1 MKQFKKF
8 IILIFA
14 ISVFSSIYPQRKD
27 IPVEEVP
34 SAVIKVLNQYLKIL
48 SESPTLEDCAKNI
61 YPLLG
66 GSLLSSDGK
75 KVSSDTIQFS
85 LKKDYNNVK
94 FYSVP
99 AEITRIQL
107 NKNSYDGFEK
117 TYIEGD
123 IYKIWVKK
131 KEGVAGMPAPIPVIV
146 PKNDPEH
153 PKVISTIGSL

>member
-1 MKQFKKF
+1 MKLFKKF
-8 IILIFA
+8 VFLIFA

-34 SAVIKVLNQYLKIL
+34 FAVIKVLNQYLKIL

-66 GSLLSSDGK
+66 GGLLSSDGK

-85 LKKDYNNVK
+85 LKRDYNNVK

>member
-8 IILIFA
+8 ILLIFA
-14 ISVFSSIYPQRKD
+14 VSFFSSIYSQRKD
-27 IPVEEVP
+27 ISIEDVP
-34 SAVIKVLNQYLKIL
+34 PAVIKVLNQYLKVL
-48 SESPTLEDCAKNI
+48 SESPALEDCAKNI
-61 YPLLG
+61 YPYLG
-66 GSLLSSDGK
+66 GGLLSSDGK

-99 AEITRIQL
+99 AVITRIQL
-107 NKNSYDGFEK
+107 NKNSYDGYEK
-117 TYIEGD
+117 TYLEGD
-123 IYKIWVKK
+123 IYKIWINK

>member
-1 MKQFKKF
+1 MKHFKKF
-8 IILIFA
+8 IFLVFA

-61 YPLLG
+61 YPYLG
-66 GSLLSSDGK
+66 GGLLSSDGQ

-94 FYSVP
+94 FYTVP

-123 IYKIWVKK
+123 IYKIWISK
-131 KEGVAGMPAPIPVIV
+131 KEGIAGMPAPIPVIV
-146 PKNDPEH
+146 PKNDSEH

>member
-1 MKQFKKF
+1 MKLFKKF
-8 IILIFA
+8 VFLIFA

-34 SAVIKVLNQYLKIL
+34 FAVIKVLNQYLKIL

-66 GSLLSSDGK
+66 GGLLSSNGK

-153 PKVISTIGSL
+153 PRVISTIGSL

>member
-8 IILIFA
+8 ILLIFA
-14 ISVFSSIYPQRKD
+14 VSFFSSIYPQRKD
-27 IPVEEVP
+27 ISVEEVP
-34 SAVIKVLNQYLKIL
+34 PAVIKVLNQYLKVL
-48 SESPTLEDCAKNI
+48 SESPTLEDCARNI
-61 YPLLG
+61 YPYLG
-66 GSLLSSDGK
+66 GGLLSSDEK

-99 AEITRIQL
+99 AVITRIQL
-107 NKNSYDGFEK
+107 NKNSYDGYEK
-117 TYIEGD
+117 TYLEGD
-123 IYKIWVKK
+123 IYKIWINK

>member
-1 MKQFKKF
+1 MKQFKKL
-8 IILIFA
+8 IIFVFV

-34 SAVIKVLNQYLKIL
+34 FAVIKVLNQYLKIL
-48 SESPTLEDCAKNI
+48 SESPTLEDCTKNI

-66 GSLLSSDGK
+66 GGLLSSDGK

>member
-1 MKQFKKF
+1 MKHFKKF
-8 IILIFA
+8 IFLVFA
-14 ISVFSSIYPQRKD
+14 VSVFSSVYPQRKD
-27 IPVEEVP
+27 ISIEEIP

-48 SESPTLEDCAKNI
+48 SESPTLEDCAVKI
-61 YPLLG
+61 YPYLG
-66 GSLLSSDGK
+66 GGLLSSDGK

-107 NKNSYDGFEK
+107 NKNSYDGYEK
-117 TYIEGD
+117 TYLEGD
-123 IYKIWVKK
+123 IYKIWINK
-131 KEGVAGMPAPIPVIV
+131 KEGVAGMPAPVPVIV

-153 PKVISTIGSL
+153 PKVISSIGSL

>member
-8 IILIFA
+8 IFLILA
-14 ISVFSSIYPQRKD
+14 ISVFSYIYPQRNN

-48 SESPTLEDCAKNI
+48 SESPTLEDCAKTI

-66 GSLLSSDGK
+66 GGLLSSDGN

>member
-8 IILIFA
+8 ILLIFA
-14 ISVFSSIYPQRKD
+14 VSFFSSIYPQRKD
-27 IPVEEVP
+27 ISVEDVP
-34 SAVIKVLNQYLKIL
+34 PAVIKVLNQYLKVL
-48 SESPTLEDCAKNI
+48 SESPTLEDCTKNI
-61 YPLLG
+61 YPYLG
-66 GSLLSSDGK
+66 GGLLSSDGK

-99 AEITRIQL
+99 AVITRIQI
-107 NKNSYDGFEK
+107 NKNSYDGYEK
-117 TYIEGD
+117 TYLEGD
-123 IYKIWVKK
+123 IYKIWINK
-131 KEGVAGMPAPIPVIV
+131 KEGVAGLPAPIPVIV

>member
-66 GSLLSSDGK
+66 GSLLSSDGRK
-75 KVSSDTIQFS
+75 SLPIRFNSASRKTTI
-85 LKKDYNNVK
+85 
-94 FYSVP
+94 
-99 AEITRIQL
+99 T
-107 NKNSYDGFEK
+107 
-117 TYIEGD
+117 
-123 IYKIWVKK
+123 
-131 KEGVAGMPAPIPVIV
+131 
-146 PKNDPEH
+146 
-153 PKVISTIGSL
+153 

>member
-1 MKQFKKF
+1 MKLFKKF
-8 IILIFA
+8 VFLIFA

-34 SAVIKVLNQYLKIL
+34 FAVIKVLNQYLKIL

-66 GSLLSSDGK
+66 GGLLSSDGK

>member
-1 MKQFKKF
+1 MKLFKKF
-8 IILIFA
+8 VFLIFA

-66 GSLLSSDGK
+66 GGLLSSDGK

-123 IYKIWVKK
+123 IFKIWVKK

>member
-1 MKQFKKF
+1 MKLFKKF
-8 IILIFA
+8 VFLIFA

-34 SAVIKVLNQYLKIL
+34 FAVIKVLNQYLKIL

-66 GSLLSSDGK
+66 GGLLSSDGK

-153 PKVISTIGSL
+153 PRVISTIGSL

>member
-1 MKQFKKF
+1 MKLIKTF
-8 IILIFA
+8 IFIFCTA
-14 ISVFSSIYPQRKD
+14 FAFSSLYTQKKD
-27 IPVEEVP
+27 VSVEEIP
-34 SAVIKVLNQYLKIL
+34 PAVIKVLNQYMKIL
-48 SESPTLEDCAKNI
+48 SESPTLEDCVKNI

-66 GSLLSSDGK
+66 GGLLSSDGK

-107 NKNSYDGFEK
+107 NKNGYDGFEK

-123 IYKIWVKK
+123 IYKIWVNK

-153 PKVISTIGSL
+153 PRIISSIGSL

>member
-1 MKQFKKF
+1 MKLFKKF
-8 IILIFA
+8 VFLIFA

-34 SAVIKVLNQYLKIL
+34 FAVIKVLNQYLKIL

-66 GSLLSSDGK
+66 GGLLSSNGK